1 MMRLAVAGCMG
12 RMGQTLMQSINEK
25 DGVTLVGGTAQA
37 DELQGAGALKAQLNL
52 SDDVIISSDLGEV
65 LSQADGI
72 IDFTTPSYTLY
83 IAETCAKIGKVHISG
98 TTGFNEKD
106 STTFANYGKKTQI
119 VHAPNMSIAVNLF
132 MKLTEQVASVLDDD
146 FDIEIVEM
154 HHRKK
159 VDAPSGTAL
168 GLGLSAAKGRG
179 VKLDDVMHSGRDG
192 ITGERPKGEIGFATL
207 RGGDVVGDHTVTF
220 AGMGERLELTHKASN
235 RSIYA
240 TGAIRAALW
249 AQKQP
254 VGYYSMNDVLGL

>member
-1 MMRLAVAGCMG
+1 MKLAVAGCMG
-12 RMGQTLMQSINEK
+12 RMGQTLMQAINEK

-37 DELQGAGALKAQLNL
+37 SELAGADALKSQLGFG
-52 SDDVIISSDLGEV
+52 DDVIISSDLGEI
-65 LSQADGI
+65 LTLADGI
-72 IDFTTPSYTLY
+72 IDFTTPAYTLH
-83 IAETCAKIGKVHISG
+83 IAETCAELKKVHVSG
-98 TTGFNEKD
+98 TTGFLEKD
-106 STTFANYGKKTQI
+106 AAEFAQHGTKTKI
-119 VHAPNMSIAVNLF
+119 VHAPNMSIAVNIF
-132 MKLTEQVASVLDDD
+132 MKITEQIASILDDD

-168 GLGLSAAKGRG
+168 GLGLAAAKGRG
-179 VKLDDVMHSGRDG
+179 IKLDDVMHSGRDG
-192 ITGERPKGEIGFATL
+192 ITGERPRGEIGFATL

-240 TGAIRAALW
+240 QGAIRAALW

-254 VGYYSMNDVLGL
+254 AGYYSMTDALGF

>member
-1 MMRLAVAGCMG
+1 MKLAVAGCMG
-12 RMGQTLMQSINEK
+12 RMGQSLMQAINEK
-25 DGVTLVGGTAQA
+25 DGVTLVGGTAQTS
-37 DELQGAGALKAQLNL
+37 ELQNANMLKAQLSL
-52 SDDVIISSDLGEV
+52 ADDVLITDNLEALLDI
-65 LSQADGI
+65 ADGI
-72 IDFTTPSYTLY
+72 IDFTSPAYTLQ
-83 IAETCAKIGKVHISG
+83 IAQACANIGKVHISG

-106 STTFANYGKKTQI
+106 SAEFAQYGEKAQI
-119 VHAPNMSIAVNLF
+119 VHAPNMSIAVNVF
-132 MKLTEQVASVLDDD
+132 MQLTQQVASILDDD

-168 GLGLSAAKGRG
+168 GLGLAAAKGRG

-220 AGMGERLELTHKASN
+220 AGSGERLELTHKASN

-240 TGAIRAALW
+240 SGAIRAALW
-249 AQKQP
+249 ANTQQS
-254 VGYYSMNDVLGL
+254 GYYSMTDVLGL